1 MRQLAYA
8 LPSFPGFDS
17 PKTYAAWPVWS
28 GSTTAE
34 IKWPKVVK
42 DAVVKWYHEARNW
55 NALKHAAG
63 RYGGTLGS
71 SCLRVLQCL
80 VFDCQ
85 NWRTG
90 QLDPSYEHIAAKT
103 GLGRSTVAEALRR
116 LKQLGIVFWKQ
127 RSEHHWHGGKF
138 RLRQIT
144 NAYALLPPSQW
155 HGFNARPDAPP
166 PAAGT
171 WGDHPPLPDT
181 IEQAIDDRKHGASI
195 EAAVKVLE
203 LDEHEPVALAGELL
217 AHEARGGEIRRRVI
231 WNLPESRFP
240 D

>member
-17 PKTYAAWPVWS
+17 PKTFAAWPVWS

-34 IKWPKVVK
+34 VKWPKVVK
-42 DAVVKWYHEARNW
+42 DAVIKWYHQARDW

-71 SCLRVLQCL
+71 SCLLVLQCL

-116 LKQLGIVFWKQ
+116 LKQLGIVFWQQ
-127 RSEHHWHGGKF
+127 RSDHHWRDGKF
-138 RLRQIT
+138 ELRQIS

-155 HGFNARPDAPP
+155 RGFTAPSDAPP

-171 WGDHPPLPDT
+171 WGDHPPLPDA
-181 IEQAIDDRKHGASI
+181 ISQALTEKNEGSSFGQILARLEDDPTDPH
-195 EAAVKVLE
+195 AA
-203 LDEHEPVALAGELL
+203 ALARLGRHIAAAEKSGS
-217 AHEARGGEIRRRVI
+217 A
-231 WNLPESRFP
+231 
-240 D
+240 

>member
-34 IKWPKVVK
+34 VKWPKVVK
-42 DAVVKWYHEARNW
+42 DTVISWFHQARNW

-71 SCLRVLQCL
+71 SCLLVLQCL

-90 QLDPSYEHIAAKT
+90 QLDPSYERIGQK
-103 GLGRSTVAEALRR
+103 
-116 LKQLGIVFWKQ
+116 
-127 RSEHHWHGGKF
+127 
-138 RLRQIT
+138 
-144 NAYALLPPSQW
+144 
-155 HGFNARPDAPP
+155 
-166 PAAGT
+166 
-171 WGDHPPLPDT
+171 
-181 IEQAIDDRKHGASI
+181 
-195 EAAVKVLE
+195 
-203 LDEHEPVALAGELL
+203 
-217 AHEARGGEIRRRVI
+217 
-231 WNLPESRFP
+231 
-240 D
+240 

>member
-17 PKTYAAWPVWS
+17 PKTFAAWPVWS

-34 IKWPKVVK
+34 VKWPKVVK
-42 DAVVKWYHEARNW
+42 DAVIKWYHQARDW

-71 SCLRVLQCL
+71 SCLLVLQCL

-116 LKQLGIVFWKQ
+116 LKQLGIVFWQQ
-127 RSEHHWHGGKF
+127 RSDHHWRDGKF
-138 RLRQIT
+138 QLRQIS

-155 HGFNARPDAPP
+155 RGFTAPSDAPP

-181 IEQAIDDRKHGASI
+181 LEQAIDDHKHGASI
-195 EAAVKVLE
+195 EAAVKVME
-203 LDEHEPVALAGELL
+203 LDEHDPVALAAASYWRSML
-217 AHEARGGEIRRRVI
+217 AAEKSGSA
-231 WNLPESRFP
+231 
-240 D
+240 